1 MNEASNVFI
10 LTYTIIVS
18 LILTILVD
26 VKWHLIAVLICIY
39 LITNEYIFLIGHIF
53 LIIHLH
59 IFFGEISIK
68 MPVFKLSYWE
78 FPGNPVVRLHAAAEG
93 PGLIPVWGN

>member
-10 LTYTIIVS
+10 LTDTIIVS

-26 VKWHLIAVLICIY
+26 VKWHLIAVLICIS

-68 MPVFKLSYWE
+68 MPVFKLGY
-78 FPGNPVVRLHAAAEG
+78 
-93 PGLIPVWGN
+93 